1 MSQLNYAKYLV
12 ALEEIMAEAG
22 KKLVPH
28 FGNVSHTNKSKD
40 MWDVVTDLDVKTES
54 FLDAQLEKLDPAIGF
69 RGEEHGQTRQGEKFW
84 LVDPIDGTGHFIRGM
99 PFCTIMVAL
108 VNAAEIEIGAIYNF
122 IGNQFYSAAKSNG
135 AYCNGKPISVSSRDL
150 HNGLIHAEINIE
162 KNNNLQI
169 YQQLNQRSNIMDTF
183 NCGWQFAMIA
193 SGKMEARIAK
203 DGWGKDQDYAGGTLL
218 VQEAG
223 GVVANI
229 GQKNYQY
236 TNLDLIACNK
246 VIYQE
251 LTEGRAAIFPIH

>member
-1 MSQLNYAKYLV
+1 
-12 ALEEIMAEAG
+12 
-22 KKLVPH
+22 
-28 FGNVSHTNKSKD
+28 
-40 MWDVVTDLDVKTES
+40 
-54 FLDAQLEKLDPAIGF
+54 
-69 RGEEHGQTRQGEKFW
+69 
-84 LVDPIDGTGHFIRGM
+84 
-99 PFCTIMVAL
+99 
-108 VNAAEIEIGAIYNF
+108 
-122 IGNQFYSAAKSNG
+122 
-135 AYCNGKPISVSSRDL
+135 
-150 HNGLIHAEINIE
+150 
-162 KNNNLQI
+162 
-169 YQQLNQRSNIMDTF
+169 MDTF

-203 DGWGKDQDYAGGTLL
+203 DGWGKDWDYAAGSLL